1 MMLRGN
7 YENLGYKP
15 MTLKHSESLGSP
27 LSLAARRR
35 RESNS
40 RPSLGLTALGVVCVA
55 AVFGLLGVL
64 YSLG

>member
-35 RESNS
+35 REPAG
-40 RPSLGLTALGVVCVA
+40 RPSLAFAGLGALCVA
-55 AVFGLLGVL
+55 AVFGLLGLL

>member
-35 RESNS
+35 REPAG
-40 RPSLGLTALGVVCVA
+40 RPSLAFAGLGVVCVA
-55 AVFGLLGVL
+55 AVFGILAVL